1 MNFNLTEGKRK
12 IIRIVAAVLLAVML
26 LLIALS
32 AFGVTSFSSMKSDFK
47 SKLSSAGPG
56 EGFPYQ
62 VNSSDVS
69 KIDVLS
75 DDVFILK
82 KDKTIVLD
90 GAAKEVKSLDHT
102 YATPAMSI
110 KGNKALVYDRGGNRY
125 RIETTSDTLYTGTT
139 KSDEKII
146 TAAVGD
152 KGNIAL
158 ATLSNEATS
167 RLTVI
172 NSTFKDAEFIWNCAD
187 YTITSAALSDNG
199 KYAAVSVLGAKN
211 GEEYSKVFV
220 FDFEFSDPVSETE
233 YPGTTMVSVNFADN
247 DTVVAVGN
255 NKMAYLKGLKK
266 NNEIDFGTST
276 LAALSFAPTGET
288 IVALAE
294 YGSMNNQVLRGYS
307 KGGRQSFEKEYTTSI
322 KSIYA
327 TDAKIS
333 VLTAEQVDV
342 YSLGGTS
349 FKPREAGS
357 NAISTFMIGNKTYV
371 YEMGSI
377 FKADRK

>member
-90 GAAKEVKSLDHT
+90 GAAKEIKSLDHT

-276 LAALSFAPTGET
+276 LSALSFAPTGET

-294 YGSMNNQVLRGYS
+294 YGSMNNQLLRGYS

>member
-90 GAAKEVKSLDHT
+90 GAAKEIKSLDHT

-377 FKADRK
+377 FKADSK

>member
-90 GAAKEVKSLDHT
+90 GAAKEIKSIDHT

>member
-90 GAAKEVKSLDHT
+90 GAAKEIKSLDHT

>member
-90 GAAKEVKSLDHT
+90 GAAKEIKSLDHT

-233 YPGTTMVSVNFADN
+233 YPGTTMVSVDFADN

>member
-90 GAAKEVKSLDHT
+90 GAAKEIKSLDHT

-294 YGSMNNQVLRGYS
+294 YGSMNNQLLRGYS

>member
-90 GAAKEVKSLDHT
+90 GAAKEIKSLDHT

-294 YGSMNNQVLRGYS
+294 YGSMNNQLLRGYS
-307 KGGRQSFEKEYTTSI
+307 KGGRQSFEKEYSTSI

-333 VLTAEQVDV
+333 VLTAEQVDI

>member
-90 GAAKEVKSLDHT
+90 GAAKEIKSLDHT

-255 NKMAYLKGLKK
+255 NKMAYLKNLKK

-276 LAALSFAPTGET
+276 LSALSFAPTGET

-294 YGSMNNQVLRGYS
+294 YGSMNNQLLRGYS